1 MWKIQIFIFVEAV
14 LLTLAAITILSIDF
28 SRFVVL
34 MVLFCSFCITI
45 LANKSE
51 FSINRA
57 ECAIVFIVMLNPF
70 VIAAILFAVVYGLLI
85 AYPYMYKENEA
96 VVFDVEEDTKIRQ
109 EKTRWIGDLQH
120 FSKQSR
126 GYRDLNVIRV
136 FGNDTLHLEEVA
148 ICNWDNVVIIRKG
161 FGNTKIILPIDLELH
176 LQINTLY
183 GDLKF

>member
-34 MVLFCSFCITI
+34 MVLFLLLCIITI

-109 EKTRWIGDLQH
+109 EKLDGLVIYNIFQ
-120 FSKQSR
+120 SKVE
-126 GYRDLNVIRV
+126 GI
-136 FGNDTLHLEEVA
+136 E
-148 ICNWDNVVIIRKG
+148 I
-161 FGNTKIILPIDLELH
+161 
-176 LQINTLY
+176 
-183 GDLKF
+183 